1 MAAIVRLHPILPGKV
16 ERLASG
22 SKFAALC
29 LFLALALVACDS
41 RPEPAGI
48 LEATTSRAVKE
59 GDDPTVVA
67 ADAVSTPALGAAHPL
82 VIVTLFT
89 DYQCVNC
96 RRMHD
101 IAARLLDRWP
111 DEVQVQFRQLPL
123 QMHPLA
129 RPAAVA
135 ALAAHRQGHFWC
147 MNSAL
152 VRSRASWTNLGS
164 EAFAAFAHD
173 ELVPYCK
180 LDGARFMD
188 DLADPRLVA
197 KVDADDALA
206 RDLKVRG
213 TPTVLVDGLDASL
226 WPVPGVRPAMLLN
239 SLVRRGLREG
249 EERLAKASAC
259 PAESDKKRCV
269 IDDLPA
275 ERIFGNTG
283 DSDLTMRLLDA
294 D

>member
-1 MAAIVRLHPILPGKV
+1 MAAFARPIPDLG
-16 ERLASG
+16 L
-22 SKFAALC
+22 L
-29 LFLALALVACDS
+29 LLLALAACDT
-41 RPEPAGI
+41 RPEAPPI

-59 GDDPTVVA
+59 GDDPTTVA
-67 ADAVSTPALGAAHPL
+67 PDAVSTPALGAAHPR

-89 DYQCVNC
+89 DYQCPNC

-129 RPAAVA
+129 RPSAMM

-152 VRSRASWTNLGS
+152 VRSRASWTNLGP
-164 EAFAAFAHD
+164 EAFSEFAQK

-180 LDGARFMD
+180 LDPVRFGDDMNDPSLGAKIE
-188 DLADPRLVA
+188 ADY
-197 KVDADDALA
+197 ALA
-206 RDLKVRG
+206 GDLSVRG
-213 TPTVLVDGLDASL
+213 TPTVLVDGLDAKL
-226 WPVPGVRPAMLLN
+226 WPVPGVQPALLLN
-239 SLVRRGLREG
+239 SLVRRSLREG
-249 EERLAKASAC
+249 EERLGKASAC
-259 PAESDKKRCV
+259 PAESGRKPCE

-283 DSDLTMRLLDA
+283 DADLTMRLLDA
-294 D
+294 E